1 MSNSILDLVNSQRNS
16 IPNHNSNPFQ
26 TDPWTQQVKEI
37 MRQIQSSPN
46 KEAALMNLLQ
56 QNPNLQKISSL
67 LKMGNGNLQQAAQIL
82 AQQKG
87 KNLNDLIQELQR

>member
-1 MSNSILDLVNSQRNS
+1 M
-16 IPNHNSNPFQ
+16 Q
-26 TDPWTQQVKEI
+26 TDPWMQQVKGM
-37 MRQIQSSPN
+37 MRQVQNSPN

-67 LKMGNGNLQQAAQIL
+67 LQMGNGNLQQAAQIL

-87 KNLNDLIQELQR
+87 VNLNDIIQELQR

>member
-1 MSNSILDLVNSQRNS
+1 
-16 IPNHNSNPFQ
+16 
-26 TDPWTQQVKEI
+26 
-37 MRQIQSSPN
+37 
-46 KEAALMNLLQ
+46 MNLLQ

-87 KNLNDLIQELQR
+87 VNLNALIQELQR